1 MFHPEV
7 ETDQLRISTEK
18 EELCGSLL
26 SIASKLLT
34 SEHQNFHQLWKE
46 EQKSWNSF
54 DNADIYEF
62 LTGKKDTIPEFQ
74 YNWIAPEA
82 PALCWPV
89 NCQPAAPAPIL
100 PPAQTAQPPA
110 PVQQPEPVNAPPEQ
124 LHQPQPIQVS
134 DRVL

>member
-7 ETDQLRISTEK
+7 ETDQLRISTVK

-54 DNADIYEF
+54 DNADIYKF

-89 NCQPAAPAPIL
+89 NCQPVAPAPIL
-100 PPAQTAQPPA
+100 PPAQPAQPPA
-110 PVQQPEPVNAPPEQ
+110 PAQQPEPVNAPPEQ
-124 LHQPQPIQVS
+124 LHQPQPIPVS